1 MWPDGGGRGNPP
13 GNEMSE
19 KQPRWSNE
27 ELRLLQTHNN
37 RQIAELTGRPL
48 VEVEDRRL
56 LANIERNC
64 WDVLDPECAE

>member
-1 MWPDGGGRGNPP
+1 
-13 GNEMSE
+13 MSD
-19 KQPRWSNE
+19 KPTRWSVE

-37 RQIAELTGRPL
+37 QQIAELTGRPL

-64 WDVLDPECAE
+64 WDVFDPEDAE

>member
-1 MWPDGGGRGNPP
+1 
-13 GNEMSE
+13 MSE
-19 KQPRWSNE
+19 KQTRWSVE

-37 RQIAELTGRPL
+37 QQIAELTGRLL

-64 WDVLDPECAE
+64 WDVIDPESAE

>member
-1 MWPDGGGRGNPP
+1 
-13 GNEMSE
+13 MSD
-19 KQPRWSNE
+19 KQTRWSVE

-37 RQIAELTGRPL
+37 QQIAELTGRPL

-64 WDVLDPECAE
+64 GDVFDPERAE

>member
-1 MWPDGGGRGNPP
+1 
-13 GNEMSE
+13 MSE
-19 KQPRWSNE
+19 KQTRWSVE

-37 RQIAELTGRPL
+37 QQIAELTGRPL

-64 WDVLDPECAE
+64 WDVFDPESAE

>member
-1 MWPDGGGRGNPP
+1 
-13 GNEMSE
+13 MSD
-19 KQPRWSNE
+19 KQTRCGVE

-37 RQIAELTGRPL
+37 QQIAELTGRPL

-64 WDVLDPECAE
+64 WDVFNPEDAE

>member
-1 MWPDGGGRGNPP
+1 
-13 GNEMSE
+13 MSD
-19 KQPRWSNE
+19 KQTRWSVE

-37 RQIAELTGRPL
+37 QQIAELTGRPL

-64 WDVLDPECAE
+64 WDVFDPEDAE